1 MKHAETSPTCPICSA
16 TMEEARRGRIAVD
29 LACLN
34 CGFETDIDILQAI
47 KEEAIINGDFDNE
60 ELC

>member
-1 MKHAETSPTCPICSA
+1 MKHEALPTCPICSA
-16 TMEEARRGRIAVD
+16 KMEESKDRKIVVD
-29 LACLN
+29 IVCQN

-47 KEEAIINGDFDNE
+47 KEEAIINGNFDNE